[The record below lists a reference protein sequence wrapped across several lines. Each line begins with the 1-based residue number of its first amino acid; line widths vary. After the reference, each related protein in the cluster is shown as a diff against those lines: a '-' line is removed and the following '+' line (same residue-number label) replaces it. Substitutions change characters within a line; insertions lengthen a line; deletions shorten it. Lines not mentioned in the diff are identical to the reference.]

1 MLRRIVGVPQH
12 YSWGDH
18 TSIPSLLGFAP
29 DGNSWAEMW
38 FGTHH
43 VAPAH
48 LDTHDGPL
56 LSDNA
61 GHMDMLVKLLAAG
74 QPLSLQ
80 THPNKEQA
88 RRGCAREDAAGIDI
102 SAPHR
107 MYRDASDKPEILIAL
122 TPFEALCGFKTPDVI
137 STLFAEMQWATELD
151 VLSTH
156 GIAGYLKWCF
166 AQDTP
171 PQLMSCPQW
180 LRDIAQIYP
189 NDPGLRVAPLLH
201 HVVLAPGE
209 AICLPA
215 GNLHAYIKGCGVE
228 VMNSSD
234 NVVRAG
240 FTPKHINVEELLAI
254 VDTSP
259 LATPVITPDASGTY
273 LSPSDAFSVQHIV
286 ATGECVFDAVAHHR
300 VIFGPL
306 SEGSGTSPQM
316 FFLAAGETGSLDA
329 HAGDKIF
336 ICHQL

>member
-1 MLRRIVGVPQH
+1 
-12 YSWGDH
+12 
-18 TSIPSLLGFAP
+18 
-29 DGNSWAEMW
+29 MW

-56 LSDNA
+56 LSEVVGN
-61 GHMDMLVKLLAAG
+61 MDMLVKLLAAG

-88 RRGCAREDAAGIDI
+88 RQGFEREDTAGIDI

-107 MYRDASDKPEILIAL
+107 MYRDTSDKPEILIAL
-122 TPFEALCGFKTPDVI
+122 TAFEALCGFHTLEVI
-137 STLFAEMQWATELD
+137 CTVFADMQWTQELE
-151 VLSTH
+151 VITTH
-156 GIAGYLKWCF
+156 GIAEYLKWCF
-166 AQDTP
+166 TQNTP
-171 PQLMSCPQW
+171 PQMALAPQW
-180 LRDIAQIYP
+180 LRDIAQLYP

-215 GNLHAYIKGCGVE
+215 GNLHAYIKGCGLE

-240 FTPKHINVEELLAI
+240 FTSKHINVEELLAI

-259 LATPVITPDASGTY
+259 LATPVISSDASGTY
-273 LSPSDAFSVQHIV
+273 NSPSEAFSVQHIV
-286 ATGECVFDAVAHHR
+286 ATGEVQFDAVAHHR

-306 SEGSGTSPQM
+306 SESSPTTPQM
-316 FFLAAGETGSLDA
+316 FFLASGDSGNLNANT
-329 HAGDKIF
+329 GDKIF

>member
-12 YSWGDH
+12 YSWGDY

-29 DGNSWAEMW
+29 DGDSWAEMW

-56 LSDNA
+56 LSEVVGN
-61 GHMDMLVKLLAAG
+61 MDMLVKLLAAG

-88 RRGCAREDAAGIDI
+88 RQGFEREDTAGIDI

-107 MYRDASDKPEILIAL
+107 MYRDTSDKPEILIAL
-122 TPFEALCGFKTPDVI
+122 TAFEALCGFHTLEVI
-137 STLFAEMQWATELD
+137 CTVFADMQWTQELE
-151 VLSTH
+151 VITTH
-156 GIAGYLKWCF
+156 GIAEYLKWCF
-166 AQDTP
+166 TQNTP
-171 PQLMSCPQW
+171 PQMALAPQW
-180 LRDIAQIYP
+180 LRDIAQLYP

-215 GNLHAYIKGCGVE
+215 GNLHAYIKGCGLE

-240 FTPKHINVEELLAI
+240 FTSKHINVEELLAI

-259 LATPVITPDASGTY
+259 LATPVISSDASGTY
-273 LSPSDAFSVQHIV
+273 NSPSEAFSVQHIV
-286 ATGECVFDAVAHHR
+286 ATGEVQFDAVAHHR

-306 SEGSGTSPQM
+306 SESSPTTPQM
-316 FFLAAGETGSLDA
+316 FFLASGDSGNLNANT
-329 HAGDKIF
+329 GDKIF

>member
-56 LSDNA
+56 LSDDA

-122 TPFEALCGFKTPDVI
+122 TPFEALCGFQTLDVI
-137 STLFAEMQWATELD
+137 SALFAKMQWATELD

-171 PQLMSCPQW
+171 PHLMSCPQW

-306 SEGSGTSPQM
+306 SEGSDTSPQM
-316 FFLAAGETGSLDA
+316 YFLAAGETGSLDA
-329 HAGDKIF
+329 HPGDKIF

>member
-1 MLRRIVGVPQH
+1 MLRHIVGVPQH

-29 DGNSWAEMW
+29 DENSWAEMW

-48 LDTHDGPL
+48 LDTNDGPL
-56 LSDNA
+56 LSEVA
-61 GHMDMLVKLLAAG
+61 GNMDMLVKLLAAG

-88 RRGCAREDAAGIDI
+88 RLGFAREDAAGIDI

-122 TPFEALCGFKTPDVI
+122 TSFEALCGFQ
-137 STLFAEMQWATELD
+137 TLDAICALFDDMQWTAELN
-151 VLSTH
+151 VIATH
-156 GIAGYLKWCF
+156 GIAEYLKWCF
-166 AQDTP
+166 TQVTP
-171 PQLMSCPQW
+171 PRTRTSPQW
-180 LRDIAQIYP
+180 LQDIAELYP

-215 GNLHAYIKGCGVE
+215 GNLHAYIKGCGLE

-240 FTPKHINVEELLAI
+240 FTQKHINVEELLAI
-254 VDTSP
+254 VDVSP
-259 LATPVITPDASGTY
+259 LDMPVSTPDATGTY
-273 LSPSDAFSVQHIV
+273 LSPSDAFSVQCIIS
-286 ATGECVFDAVAHHR
+286 TGDMDFDAVAHHR

-306 SEGSGTSPQM
+306 SEKSGISPQM
-316 FFLAAGETGSLDA
+316 HFLAAGDTGHLNTTS
-329 HAGDKIF
+329 GDKIF

>member
-1 MLRRIVGVPQH
+1 
-12 YSWGDH
+12 
-18 TSIPSLLGFAP
+18 
-29 DGNSWAEMW
+29 MW

-56 LSDNA
+56 LSEVVGN
-61 GHMDMLVKLLAAG
+61 MDMLVKLLAAG

-88 RRGCAREDAAGIDI
+88 RQGFEREDTAGIDI

-107 MYRDASDKPEILIAL
+107 MYRDTSDKPEILIAL
-122 TPFEALCGFKTPDVI
+122 TAFEALCGFHTLEVI
-137 STLFAEMQWATELD
+137 CTVFADMQWTQELE
-151 VLSTH
+151 VITTH
-156 GIAGYLKWCF
+156 GIAEYLKWCF
-166 AQDTP
+166 TQNTP
-171 PQLMSCPQW
+171 PQMALAPQW
-180 LRDIAQIYP
+180 LRDLAQLYP

-215 GNLHAYIKGCGVE
+215 GNLHAYIKGCGLE

-240 FTPKHINVEELLAI
+240 FTSKHINVEELLAI

-259 LATPVITPDASGTY
+259 LATPVISSDVSGTY
-273 LSPSDAFSVQHIV
+273 NSPSEAFSVQHIV
-286 ATGECVFDAVAHHR
+286 ATGEVQFDAVAHHR

-306 SEGSGTSPQM
+306 SESSPTTPQM
-316 FFLAAGETGSLDA
+316 FFLASGDSGNLNANT
-329 HAGDKIF
+329 GDKIF